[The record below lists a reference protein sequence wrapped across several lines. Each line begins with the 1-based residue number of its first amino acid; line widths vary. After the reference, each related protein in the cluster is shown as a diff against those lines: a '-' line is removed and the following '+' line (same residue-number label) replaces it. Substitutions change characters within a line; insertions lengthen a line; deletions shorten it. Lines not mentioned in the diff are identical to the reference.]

1 MFIAMI
7 VVKFIMVMTR
17 KRKKI
22 MLLDLKG
29 PYVYHFNDDKSCKV
43 HYYKG
48 EGANEKEE
56 KKQESEIEESKEEEK
71 EEEIKRE
78 IERKREKE
86 RERERRDIDLTELI
100 ETRTIHSVFTLTL
113 IILMIVTTA
122 AFMHSSIRD

>member
-29 PYVYHFNDDKSCKV
+29 TYVYHFNDDKSCKV

-78 IERKREKE
+78 IERKRE
-86 RERERRDIDLTELI
+86 RRDIDLTELI